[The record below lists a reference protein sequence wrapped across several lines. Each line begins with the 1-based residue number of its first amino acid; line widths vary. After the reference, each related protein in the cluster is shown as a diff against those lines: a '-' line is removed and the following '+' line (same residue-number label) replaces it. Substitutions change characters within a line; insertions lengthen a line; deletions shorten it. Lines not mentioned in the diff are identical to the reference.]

1 VEERT
6 RTDAATRRREATA
19 VTDAPRKV
27 NAATA
32 WGAPRKTTG
41 AAVPDAREVTAAAAP
56 EVPRGPKLLTRL
68 HHAVRARHL
77 SPRTGKA
84 YAAWVRRFVRFHAMR
99 HPSEMGAAEIQQF
112 LTWLAVDAGVSAS
125 TQNQALSALLFLY
138 RDVLEQDPGWVEDV
152 VRAKGRHLV
161 PVVLTPG
168 EVRMVLNAL
177 SGRSRLVASLLYGA
191 GLRLMECLQLRTKD
205 VDFGRHE
212 IVVRAG
218 KGGKDRRTMLPRSL
232 VGDLGEHLTRARE
245 QFDRDRQGGGG
256 WVALPDALERKL
268 PNAGH
273 EWAWQWV
280 FPATRQYRDRETG
293 QLRRHHLHESMVQR
307 AIREAVLRSG
317 IAKRAT
323 SHTFRHSFATHLL
336 EGGYDIRT
344 VQELLGHRDVSTTM
358 IYTHVLNRGAM
369 GVESPADR
377 L

>member
-1 VEERT
+1 
-6 RTDAATRRREATA
+6 
-19 VTDAPRKV
+19 
-27 NAATA
+27 
-32 WGAPRKTTG
+32 
-41 AAVPDAREVTAAAAP
+41 
-56 EVPRGPKLLTRL
+56 
-68 HHAVRARHL
+68 
-77 SPRTGKA
+77 
-84 YAAWVRRFVRFHAMR
+84 MR
-99 HPSEMGAAEIQQF
+99 HPIEMGADEIQRF

-138 RDVLEQDPGWVEDV
+138 RDVLGQEPGWIEGI
-152 VRAKGRHLV
+152 VRAKGRQLV
-161 PVVLTPG
+161 PVVLTAG
-168 EVRMVLNAL
+168 EVRTVVGEL
-177 SGRSRLVASLLYGA
+177 GGKYRLVARLLYGA
-191 GLRLMECLQLRTKD
+191 GLRLLECMELRTKD

-232 VGDLGEHLTRARE
+232 VGDLGEHLTRVRE
-245 QFDRDRQGGGG
+245 QFDRDVRAGGG
-256 WVALPDALERKL
+256 WVALPDALARKL

-293 QLRRHHLHESMVQR
+293 QRRRHHLHESVVQR
-307 AIREAVLRSG
+307 EIREAVRRSG
-317 IAKRAT
+317 IGKRAT

-336 EGGYDIRT
+336 EAGYDIRT

-358 IYTHVLNRGAM
+358 IYTHVLNRGAL

>member
-1 VEERT
+1 LIEERT
-6 RTDAATRRREATA
+6 PRAEALVPREL
-19 VTDAPRKV
+19 
-27 NAATA
+27 
-32 WGAPRKTTG
+32 TG
-41 AAVPDAREVTAAAAP
+41 ADGRDVQ
-56 EVPRGPKLLTRL
+56 RGPKLLTRL
-68 HHAVRARHL
+68 HEAVRARHL
-77 SPRTGKA
+77 SPRTEKA
-84 YAAWVRRFVRFHAMR
+84 YAAWVRRFVRFHGMR
-99 HPSEMGAAEIQQF
+99 HPNEMGGVEIQQF
-112 LTWLAVDAGVSAS
+112 LTWLAVEAGVSAS

-138 RDVLEQDPGWVEDV
+138 KDVLDQDPGWIDSV

-168 EVRMVLNAL
+168 EVRMVLRELN
-177 SGRSRLVASLLYGA
+177 GRNRLVGRLLYGA

-232 VGDLGEHLTRARE
+232 VGDLGEHLTQVRE
-245 QFDRDRQGGGG
+245 QFDRDRQQGGG
-256 WVALPDALERKL
+256 WVALPDALGRKL

-293 QLRRHHLHESMVQR
+293 QRRRHHLHESLIQR
-307 AIREAVLRSG
+307 TIREAVLRSG
-317 IAKRAT
+317 IGKRAT

-336 EGGYDIRT
+336 EAGYDIRT
-344 VQELLGHRDVSTTM
+344 VQELLGHHDVSTTM
-358 IYTHVLNRGAM
+358 IYTNVLNRGAL